1 MRIRNLTGRG
11 IKKNFSINNI
21 IENFEND
28 PIADEKDK
36 YNQIKLNKEIKKV
49 ILYREKINNKP
60 IDTSVLLK
68 RQPQV
73 TNAVKHEKNKK

>member
-1 MRIRNLTGRG
+1 MRTRNLIGSGFR
-11 IKKNFSINNI
+11 KKPLTIDNIINN
-21 IENFEND
+21 FEDD
-28 PIADEKDK
+28 PIADKKDT

-68 RQPQV
+68 
-73 TNAVKHEKNKK
+73 NDKKKK

>member
-11 IKKNFSINNI
+11 IKKFSINNI

-28 PIADEKDK
+28 PIADKKDE

>member
-1 MRIRNLTGRG
+1 MRIRNLTGKG
-11 IKKNFSINNI
+11 IKKKFSINNI
-21 IENFEND
+21 IDNFEND
-28 PIADEKDK
+28 PIADKKDE

-68 RQPQV
+68 K
-73 TNAVKHEKNKK
+73 NEKIKN